1 MHCGIV
7 ELAHVDDAAGYPCGR
22 DASTICLDCGT
33 HLCDAHAYNCEVC
46 SEVFCATC
54 LAFHNRA
61 NHQKKD
67 ALWAEIAEKMKKKS
81 A

>member
-1 MHCGIV
+1 MHCGILEV
-7 ELAHVDDAAGYPCGR
+7 AGIDDTVGYSCNRTALA
-22 DASTICLDCGT
+22 TCLDCGT
-33 HLCDAHAYNCEVC
+33 HLCDAHADNCEVC
-46 SEVFCATC
+46 AEVFCATC